1 MNATLR
7 ALGLAVLAVAVWY
20 LCRYA
25 NEPHS
30 VRGIEAPATEFSAAR
45 AEDTLARILG
55 PERPHPAGTAENAAV
70 RARIAKEFAKLGIDA
85 KPYRAMGCN
94 YGMRYGAIECATVTD
109 LIAEVKKGEGKA
121 IVLLAHYD
129 SVPAGPGAA
138 DDGSGVASV
147 LETVRALKARGLPGR
162 HPILAVLTDGEEYG
176 LLGAAAFLHDP
187 KLKARVG
194 AVVNVEARGN
204 RGPSLL
210 FQTSDGNGPLIDLY
224 ARNAQHY
231 ATSSLFVEIYKLLP
245 NDTDLTLFIREGIT
259 SFNYAF
265 SENVAHYH
273 TPLDTRANLS
283 RATLQHQGENMLDT
297 AAGLGDA
304 DFASLKGGNDV
315 YLSILGAVLPRMPQ
329 WWALPLSLL
338 LFVALVVASYIARE
352 RKMRWDQQL
361 LSFAMPPVLLIACG
375 LAGWGLY
382 TITELV
388 SAMPDPTYAYPVTF
402 RVALAFAIGGLT
414 LAVSAMA
421 PPHGLARGAWLWLA
435 GFGIATAMFAP
446 GISPYFL
453 IPCFIAALLLL
464 LAARSYNRWLGG
476 FGRAALLIAAIANL
490 IIWFALVAAG
500 ETLMGLQLHP
510 LFTIPAALGLI
521 AIVPLLAID
530 PLTPRARRG
539 FVALCFLIAIAASAA
554 AGLIPSYSK
563 VAPQRLNLTYVE
575 DHTRNRTL
583 WAADA
588 SAPLPDTLRAAAKF
602 SANPERAYP
611 VAFQNAYVAAGGNF
625 LFDAPTAISV
635 AHPHRAT
642 IVLHGSK
649 NAEQM
654 FLVIPKAAGLKTVQI
669 GDWRIPIQPG
679 NFNSGNTIIAC
690 LTMDCREA
698 AVTLGLDSIKP
709 FDVLFGERRFGLP
722 PQGRK
727 LLEARPPD
735 TAVPSQLGD
744 GTVLVSRLRVS
755 G

>member
-7 ALGLAVLAVAVWY
+7 TLGLAALAVAVWY

-70 RARIAKEFAKLGIDA
+70 RARIVNEFAKLGIDA
-85 KPYRAMGCN
+85 KPYRAMGCT
-94 YGMRYGAIECATVTD
+94 YGARYGAMECATVTD
-109 LIAEVKKGEGKA
+109 LVAEVKKGEGKA

-138 DDGSGVASV
+138 DDGSGVVSV
-147 LETVRALKARGLPGR
+147 LETVRALKARGLPGK

-176 LLGAAAFLHDP
+176 LLGAASFLHNP

-224 ARNAQHY
+224 AKNARRY

-297 AAGLGDA
+297 ATGLGNA

-315 YLSILGAVLPRMPQ
+315 YLSILGVALPRIPQ
-329 WWALPLSLL
+329 WLALPLALL
-338 LFVALVVASYIARE
+338 LFVALAFASAIARE

-361 LSFAMPPVLLIACG
+361 LSFAMPPVLLVGCA

-382 TITELV
+382 TITQLV

-402 RVALAFAIGGLT
+402 RVALAFAVAGIT
-414 LAVSAMA
+414 LAVSSMA

-435 GFGIATAMFAP
+435 ALGVATAAFVP

-453 IPCFIAALLLL
+453 IPGLFASILLL
-464 LAARSYNRWLGG
+464 LAARSRNRWLGR
-476 FGRAALLIAAIANL
+476 FGQIALLAAAGLNL
-490 IIWFALVAAG
+490 VIWLALVAAG
-500 ETLMGLQLHP
+500 ETLMGLKLHP
-510 LFTIPAALGLI
+510 LFTIPAAFGLV

-530 PLTPRARRG
+530 PLNPRTRRR
-539 FVALCFLIAIAASAA
+539 FVAVCFLVAVGASAV
-554 AGLIPSYSK
+554 AGLIPSYSE
-563 VAPQRLNLTYVE
+563 VAPQRLNLSYVE
-575 DHTRNRTL
+575 DHTGNRTL

-602 SANPERAYP
+602 SAEPELPYP
-611 VAFQNAYVAAGGNF
+611 VAFQKAYVASAGKF
-625 LFDAPTAISV
+625 LFPAPGATATV
-635 AHPHRAT
+635 APHRVT
-642 IVLHGSK
+642 IALRGSEH
-649 NAEQM
+649 AEQM
-654 FLVIPKAAGLKTVQI
+654 FLVVPKTAGLKAVGI
-669 GDWRIPIQPG
+669 GDWSVPVKPG
-679 NFNSGNTIIAC
+679 NIHSGSTIIGC
-690 LTMDCREA
+690 LTKDCRDA
-698 AVTLGLDSIKP
+698 TVTLDIGSTKP
-709 FDVLFGERRFGLP
+709 FDILSGERRFGLP
-722 PQGRK
+722 SQGKK
-727 LLEARPPD
+727 LLEARPN

-744 GTVLVSRLRVS
+744 GTILFSKLRIED
-755 G
+755 